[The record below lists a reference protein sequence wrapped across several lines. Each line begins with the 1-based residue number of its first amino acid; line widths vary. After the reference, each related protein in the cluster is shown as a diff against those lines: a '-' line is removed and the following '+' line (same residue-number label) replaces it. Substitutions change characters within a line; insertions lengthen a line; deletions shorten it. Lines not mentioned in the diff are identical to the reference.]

1 MLTDAQKAYILK
13 QTKKQMK
20 KRNLSAE
27 DIIKVLREFAD
38 FFELLH
44 EMGQL

>member
-13 QTKKQMK
+13 KFK
-20 KRNLSAE
+20 KRLEKLGLSAE
-27 DIIKVLREFAD
+27 DAIKALREFAD
-38 FFELLH
+38 FIELLH